1 MDDFNPFQRFD
12 PDNFETFSVK
22 TAFTDFE
29 KLMGIPAQSIPVQ
42 SEEENV
48 LANARQFHEENDH
61 DAFVEYAPLSDF
73 EKQNLF
79 DRLNQLQYDT
89 CNCLYA
95 ERSVYRKELFPLSM
109 HVLSHTQTDIILK
122 QLAQDCANLCL
133 ESASQDL
140 DIQFLHIAILE
151 ILRLQKPRHLL
162 RNTLTKKEKKKI
174 RKFKHPLQAACE
186 YQEKVLRKLDENFRK
201 RTTYSHLLVHKSNG
215 SRLEDDVMFL
225 ERECRKSLTDAMFQ
239 IQFKSVLELHHKHQN
254 QRKKRPPHTKATR
267 RAAKDLAYRYQ
278 DRNLRCFPEPF
289 ADPPIAS
296 KCPPWAG
303 FWLRENMYRP
313 KF

>member
-1 MDDFNPFQRFD
+1 MNDFNPFSRFD

-22 TAFTDFE
+22 TAFNDFE
-29 KLMGIPAQSIPVQ
+29 KLMGIPTQSVPKQ
-42 SEEENV
+42 SEEDNI

-79 DRLNQLQYDT
+79 DRLNQLQYDA

-95 ERSVYRKELFPLSM
+95 ERSVYRKELFPVSM
-109 HVLSHTQTDIILK
+109 HVLSHTKTDIILK
-122 QLAQDCANLCL
+122 QLAQDCATICL
-133 ESASQDL
+133 ESAAQDL
-140 DIQFLHIAILE
+140 DIQFLHIAIID
-151 ILRLQKPRHLL
+151 ILRLQKP
-162 RNTLTKKEKKKI
+162 I
-174 RKFKHPLQAACE
+174 RKFKHPLRAACE
-186 YQEKVLRKLDENFRK
+186 YQEKVLRTLDENFRK

-267 RAAKDLAYRYQ
+267 RAAKELAYRYQ
-278 DRNLRCFPEPF
+278 DRNLRCFPDSF

-296 KCPPWAG
+296 KGPAWAG
-303 FWLRENMYRP
+303 FWLRENMYP
-313 KF
+313 S

>member
-1 MDDFNPFQRFD
+1 MSDTKSFVSKCLYHG
-12 PDNFETFSVK
+12 FETERK
-22 TAFTDFE
+22 IMR
-29 KLMGIPAQSIPVQ
+29 L
-42 SEEENV
+42 V
-48 LANARQFHEENDH
+48 LSSSCIN
-61 DAFVEYAPLSDF
+61 
-73 EKQNLF
+73 
-79 DRLNQLQYDT
+79 RLNLCEST
-89 CNCLYA
+89 G
-95 ERSVYRKELFPLSM
+95 
-109 HVLSHTQTDIILK
+109 SHIWIG
-122 QLAQDCANLCL
+122 
-133 ESASQDL
+133 E
-140 DIQFLHIAILE
+140 
-151 ILRLQKPRHLL
+151 RHLL

-313 KF
+313 KFWFGISLSHYDYSSIRTFFRRLPLWSLLLKIKTFRRKAFTSQKVFVSWMLPPPYLNYPQSTPYPQIPPLSTLQIYFHINRSLPHIQVWAHHIK

>member
-1 MDDFNPFQRFD
+1 M
-12 PDNFETFSVK
+12 
-22 TAFTDFE
+22 
-29 KLMGIPAQSIPVQ
+29 
-42 SEEENV
+42 
-48 LANARQFHEENDH
+48 
-61 DAFVEYAPLSDF
+61 
-73 EKQNLF
+73 
-79 DRLNQLQYDT
+79 
-89 CNCLYA
+89 
-95 ERSVYRKELFPLSM
+95 ERIE
-109 HVLSHTQTDIILK
+109 IILK

-140 DIQFLHIAILE
+140 DIQFLHIAIID
-151 ILRLQKPRHLL
+151 ILRLQKP
-162 RNTLTKKEKKKI
+162 I
-174 RKFKHPLQAACE
+174 RKFKHPLRAACE
-186 YQEKVLRKLDENFRK
+186 YQEKVLRTLDENFRK

-267 RAAKDLAYRYQ
+267 RAAKELAYRYQ
-278 DRNLRCFPEPF
+278 DRNLRCFPESF

-303 FWLRENMYRP
+303 FWLRENMYP
-313 KF
+313 S

>member
-1 MDDFNPFQRFD
+1 MNDFNPFSRFD

-22 TAFTDFE
+22 TAFNDFE
-29 KLMGIPAQSIPVQ
+29 KLMGIPIQSVPKQ
-42 SEEENV
+42 SEEDNI

-79 DRLNQLQYDT
+79 DRLNQLQYDA

-109 HVLSHTQTDIILK
+109 HVLSHTKTDIILK
-122 QLAQDCANLCL
+122 QLAQDCATICL
-133 ESASQDL
+133 ESAGQDL
-140 DIQFLHIAILE
+140 DIQFLHIAIID
-151 ILRLQKPRHLL
+151 ILRLQKP
-162 RNTLTKKEKKKI
+162 I
-174 RKFKHPLQAACE
+174 RKFKHPLRAACE
-186 YQEKVLRKLDENFRK
+186 YQEKVLRTLDENFRK

-239 IQFKSVLELHHKHQN
+239 IQFKSVLELHHKHQS

-267 RAAKDLAYRYQ
+267 RAAKELAYRYQ
-278 DRNLRCFPEPF
+278 DRNLRCFPDSF

-296 KCPPWAG
+296 KGPAWAG
-303 FWLRENMYRP
+303 FWLRENMYP
-313 KF
+313 S